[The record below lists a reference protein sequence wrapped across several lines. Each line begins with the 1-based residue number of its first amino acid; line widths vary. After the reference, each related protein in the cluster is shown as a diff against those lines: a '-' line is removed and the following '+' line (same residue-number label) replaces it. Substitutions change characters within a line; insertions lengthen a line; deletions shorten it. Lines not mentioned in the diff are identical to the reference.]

1 MVKLTP
7 STARVG
13 VFVFRIFHGT
23 FLDKHTAKTTVP
35 FRLNVNNVRKQ
46 RDKHCMPGQKDVL
59 SWGD

>member
-23 FLDKHTAKTTVP
+23 FLDKHRPVSNQREQRQKTARQTLDARTE
-35 FRLNVNNVRKQ
+35 RCIELGGLTR
-46 RDKHCMPGQKDVL
+46 
-59 SWGD
+59 